1 MHGLQWNAGRHGGLG
16 RGECLIHIHHNS
28 SFMLEDFSIPQRASS
43 SLRRNASCAKH
54 RQRSFGVNTARV
66 IAEKLNVDNG
76 TGVAPARRIADRVS
90 DLERKLLLNCFSI
103 DHEND
108 TLLPPTGFTHP
119 GWMITSLMRCDVSRP
134 RILQAPVATR
144 AWPSLPFTL
153 EGQPPK

>member
-1 MHGLQWNAGRHGGLG
+1 
-16 RGECLIHIHHNS
+16 
-28 SFMLEDFSIPQRASS
+28 MLEQGAGEDELLSGYP
-43 SLRRNASCAKH
+43 SLRRE
-54 RQRSFGVNTARV
+54 Q
-66 IAEKLNVDNG
+66 
-76 TGVAPARRIADRVS
+76 VAPARRIADRVS
-90 DLERKLLLNCFSI
+90 DLERKLLLSCFSI